1 MQRKSERWHLL
12 TRGIRI
18 LLIVEAVSTKKAAR
32 KDLEEV
38 WEHPWVTR
46 GRLDAT
52 LSGHRD
58 LGILMVIRERITW
71 CPRKGT
77 PLDLWRGCSNT
88 GQEPVCAARC
98 RISVQW

>member
-1 MQRKSERWHLL
+1 MGRKPERCHLV

-18 LLIVEAVSTKKAAR
+18 LPRVGADSTKKAAQ
-32 KDLEEV
+32 KDLVEV

-46 GRLDAT
+46 GRMDVT
-52 LSGHRD
+52 LSGHSD
-58 LGILMVIRERITW
+58 LGILMVIRERTTW

-88 GQEPVCAARC
+88 GQEPVCAA
-98 RISVQW
+98 